1 MAVGEEL
8 SARKKQILKAVID
21 AHIESGE
28 PIGSKYIAANTDL
41 GLSSATI
48 RNELAELE
56 EQGYLEHPHTS
67 AGRVP
72 TSLGYRFYV
81 DELMNAYSLTAR
93 ELNVLGNLQQVRIA
107 ELDRILRSAS
117 KITAAITNYTGVA
130 VKHIPV
136 KPIISTFKTGY
147 VDKNSFIISFIM
159 NDNTVKTKF
168 ISVPFEINDGVLNTL
183 CGVLNNNIANRTPDM
198 ITLPLIMKMQ
208 QEMGQYDEIIPP
220 IMKCINE
227 VAGDQGDGDIHIDGM
242 DHLLEYP
249 EYADTSALRELFS
262 LFDRKDDFVELI
274 EKAPKDA
281 VSVYIGGE
289 EDSSIVNNSS
299 LIVRP
304 LRKKGAVVGAIG
316 VIGPTRMEYSKAVAI
331 IDYMAKAIN
340 TLLDGDTKA
349 LSEGVFG
356 TTQEGET
363 RNE

>member
-1 MAVGEEL
+1 MSVGEEL
-8 SARKKQILKAVID
+8 SFRKKQILKAVID

-28 PIGSKYIAANTDL
+28 PIGSKYLAASTDI

-93 ELNVLGNLQQVRIA
+93 ELNALGNLQQVRIA

-136 KPIISTFKTGY
+136 KPMITTFKTGY

-168 ISVPFEINDGVLNTL
+168 VSVPFEINEVILNTL

-198 ITLPLIMKMQ
+198 ITLPQIMKMQ

-220 IMKCINE
+220 IMKCIHE
-227 VAGDQGDGDIHIDGM
+227 VAGDSAEGDIHIDGM
-242 DHLLEYP
+242 DHLLQYP
-249 EYADTSALRELFS
+249 EYADTSALRELFT
-262 LFDRKDDFVELI
+262 LLDRKEDFVELI
-274 EKAPKDA
+274 EQAPRDE

-289 EDSSIVNNSS
+289 ESSSIVNNSS
-299 LIVRP
+299 IIVRP
-304 LRKKGAVVGAIG
+304 LKRNGSVVGAIG
-316 VIGPTRMEYSKAVAI
+316 VIGPTRMEYSKVVAI
-331 IDYMAKAIN
+331 IDYMARSIN
-340 TLLDGDTKA
+340 NLLEGDVKA
-349 LSEGVFG
+349 LTERSNEFPKG
-356 TTQEGET
+356 GENT
-363 RNE
+363 DE